1 VKRYLQFF
9 GALAVFLA
17 IVFAS
22 AWVTLRWITSEKT
35 VNVPD
40 LYSRNVVAALKEVG
54 QLGLDLRV
62 TREEYHP
69 SVARHGIIAQYPK
82 AGTLLKVDRNIEV
95 VISLGMRDIA
105 VPDVRGLSIRKAELI
120 LNQNGLSVGQ
130 VTQAYVPGSE
140 EKMVLAQNPLP
151 LAERIQE
158 NVVNFLVSLGSRPP
172 AYRMPDLIRMDFDA
186 AMILLESAGLN
197 VGNVHYEQYP
207 GVAGNRVI
215 NQSPA
220 EGYRVS
226 RSLPVT
232 LVVNREES
240 FPSGAPLLRTRFH
253 FRIPFGFRAVH
264 TDVIVDDRQGRRRI
278 FSERKRPGSRI
289 ELMLETQGEAVV
301 EVYLNGRLVQSRE
314 YR

>member
-1 VKRYLQFF
+1 MKRYLQFF
-9 GALAVFLA
+9 GALAVFLLIA
-17 IVFAS
+17 VAS
-22 AWVTLRWITSEKT
+22 AWVTLRWVTAEKT
-35 VNVPD
+35 VSVPD
-40 LYSRNVVAALKEVG
+40 LEGRNVVAALKEVG

-62 TREEYHP
+62 IREEYHP
-69 SVARHGIIAQYPK
+69 SVARHGIIAQYPQ
-82 AGTLLKVDRNIEV
+82 AGTSLKMDRNIEV

-105 VPDVRGLSIRKAELI
+105 VPDVRGQSIRKAELI
-120 LNQNGLSVGQ
+120 LSENGLSVGR
-130 VTQAYVPGSE
+130 VTQVYAPGSE
-140 EKMVLAQNPLP
+140 ERMVLAQNPLP

-158 NVVNFLVSLGSRPP
+158 NAVNLLVSLGPRPT

-186 AMILLESAGLN
+186 AMALLESAGLN

-207 GVAGNRVI
+207 GVVGNRVI

-226 RSLPVT
+226 RSSPVT

-240 FPSGAPLLRTRFH
+240 FPSGAPLLRTPFSY
-253 FRIPFGFRAVH
+253 RIPFGFRAVH
-264 TDVIVDDRQGRRRI
+264 ADVIVEDRQGRRRV

-289 ELMLETQGEAVV
+289 DLMLETQGEAVV